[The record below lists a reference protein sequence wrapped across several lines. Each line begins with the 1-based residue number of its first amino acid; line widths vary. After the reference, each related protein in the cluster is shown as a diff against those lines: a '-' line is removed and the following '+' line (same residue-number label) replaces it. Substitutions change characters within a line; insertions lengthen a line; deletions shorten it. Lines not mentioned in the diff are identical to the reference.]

1 MKPASQAANVQTLT
15 QSLRAGARSVLRHL
29 PGERPA
35 GVVVDLSGTL
45 APRAERPR
53 FLGVPIRAP
62 GQPHT
67 PSLEEMN
74 DALDELARTP
84 WVERVVIRIHN
95 VHADPATSY
104 ALRRRITALGDAGK
118 HTVAFLSQLDW
129 TAYYLASAAREVAAP
144 ESADIGLRGLG
155 LSVTFMRDALAK
167 IGVRFEKLAIDEYKN
182 AFDALVRQ
190 EMSPAHRE
198 QLEALLDRFYAH
210 YTTAIAER
218 PGLTPERVRALIDEG
233 ITSAQTALADKLL
246 DRVAYEDEII
256 GEDHRPLSAVRRF
269 LVPRAT
275 ALGGKRV
282 AVVSLTGAIVTG
294 KSRGMPL
301 PIPGLGGRTA
311 GSETLVRALRA
322 AASDHATAAIVLFVD
337 SGGGSA
343 LASDLIWR
351 EVRRIRDEKP
361 IVAVMGAMAASGGYY
376 VLAPATRVIAAPTT
390 ITGSIGVITGKLI
403 LADLFARA
411 GLNPERVQR
420 GRYALMLDPS
430 RPLGDGERALLA
442 RSNAEIYDRFVARV
456 AEGRRLTTDRVNELG
471 RGRVWSGADAVELGL
486 ADELG
491 DLETALARARELG
504 GLGPDAP
511 VWDVPAPDGMVLPS
525 GDAEAMLAAAAPFA
539 RETSWLVLP
548 ARFRIG

>member
-1 MKPASQAANVQTLT
+1 M
-15 QSLRAGARSVLRHL
+15 LRHL

-35 GVVVDLSGTL
+35 GVVVDLTGTL

-53 FLGVPIRAP
+53 FFGLPIRPP

-67 PSLEEMN
+67 PSLEEIC
-74 DALDELARTP
+74 DALDELARTD
-84 WVERVVIRIHN
+84 WVKRVVIRVHG
-95 VHADPATSY
+95 VHADAATAY
-104 ALRRRITALGDAGK
+104 ALHRRLTALGDAGK
-118 HTVAFLSQLDW
+118 HTVAYLSQLDW
-129 TAYYLASAAREVAAP
+129 TAYYLASAAREIAAP

-182 AFDALVRQ
+182 AFDTLVRQ
-190 EMSPAHRE
+190 EMSPAQRE
-198 QLEALLDRFYAH
+198 QLEALLDRFYA
-210 YTTAIAER
+210 YFTSEIAAR
-218 PGLTPERVRALIDEG
+218 RGLSPERVRALIDEG
-233 ITSAQTALADKLL
+233 ITSARAARDEKLI
-246 DRVAYEDEII
+246 DRLAYEDEVID
-256 GEDHRPLSAVRRF
+256 EDHRPLPSVRRF
-269 LVPRAT
+269 LVPRT
-275 ALGGKRV
+275 PTLGGKRV
-282 AVVSLTGAIVTG
+282 ALVSLTGAIVTG
-294 KSRGMPL
+294 RSRSMPV

-322 AASDHATAAIVLFVD
+322 AASDGATAAIVLFVD

-403 LADLFARA
+403 LSDLFARV
-411 GLNPERVQR
+411 GLNAEHVRR

-430 RPLGDGERALLA
+430 RPLDHDERALLA
-442 RSNAEIYDRFVARV
+442 RGNTEIYDRFVARV
-456 AEGRRLTTDRVNELG
+456 AEGRKLGTERVNELG
-471 RGRVWSGADAVELGL
+471 RGRVWSGMDAVELGL

-491 DLETALARARELG
+491 DLETAIARARELA

-525 GDAEAMLAAAAPFA
+525 GDAEAMLDALTPFA